1 MFNNIKTIVLS
12 IIATAM
18 TVVSFSML
26 TSFAI
31 DIVVANINNKP
42 YMGNVN
48 EVAATAFLAIL
59 SLLVWVA
66 GAVWYS
72 RNQDDNMKRD
82 AYLWI
87 TFFIVAAAG
96 AFAAVLPISYGV
108 TTLIGMKSMF
118 AMEAIKS
125 GAIFLLCATFVGSIV
140 LYFREK

>member
-72 RNQDDNMKRD
+72 RDQDDNTKRD

-87 TFFIVAAAG
+87 TFFIVATAG
-96 AFAAVLPISYGV
+96 AFAAVLPIGYGV

-125 GAIFLLCATFVGSIV
+125 GAIFLLCATFVGGIV

>member
-1 MFNNIKTIVLS
+1 
-12 IIATAM
+12 
-18 TVVSFSML
+18 
-26 TSFAI
+26 
-31 DIVVANINNKP
+31 
-42 YMGNVN
+42 MGNVN
-48 EVAATAFLAIL
+48 EVASTAFLAIL

-72 RNQDDNMKRD
+72 RDQDDNMKRD

-108 TTLIGMKSMF
+108 AMLIGMKSMF

-125 GAIFLLCATFVGSIV
+125 GAIFLLCATFVGGIV

>member
-42 YMGNVN
+42 YMGSVN
-48 EVAATAFLAIL
+48 EVATAFLAIL

-72 RNQDDNMKRD
+72 RD
-82 AYLWI
+82 
-87 TFFIVAAAG
+87 
-96 AFAAVLPISYGV
+96 
-108 TTLIGMKSMF
+108 
-118 AMEAIKS
+118 
-125 GAIFLLCATFVGSIV
+125 
-140 LYFREK
+140 

>member
-72 RNQDDNMKRD
+72 RDQDDNMKRD
-82 AYLWI
+82 TYLWI

-108 TTLIGMKSMF
+108 ITLIGMKSMF

-125 GAIFLLCATFVGSIV
+125 GAIFLLCAIFVGGIV
-140 LYFREK
+140 FYFREK